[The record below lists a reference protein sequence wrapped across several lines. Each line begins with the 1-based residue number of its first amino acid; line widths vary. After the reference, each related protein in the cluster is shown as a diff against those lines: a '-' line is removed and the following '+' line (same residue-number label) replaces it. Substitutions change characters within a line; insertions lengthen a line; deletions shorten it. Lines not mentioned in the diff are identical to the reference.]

1 MTIQG
6 PDTFLAKLQSMLAR
20 GRSDQAGLVYRLYK
34 RLDGGLHFV
43 KRTFVEFACEAGEK
57 LVTDPELK
65 NNPVA
70 YVEELLVLKKKLD
83 ETVAESFGGDRSFQ
97 NALHTSF
104 EKFVNL
110 NSRSPEFISLYVDDK
125 LRKGMKGRSDEET
138 DATLDGAMSLFR
150 FLSEK
155 DVFERY
161 YKQVRISHYHIPP
174 LRLPIVVPERTVIP
188 SDCLRNTRYDRLT
201 LSFLSYQHLSKRL
214 LFNRSSSDDA
224 EKAFVQRLKHECGYQ
239 YTSKIEGM
247 VNDVRVSADNN
258 RAFREFLKDVVQ
270 KDHDEVRPSGP
281 VPVGPGA
288 LHSRVPATPAADLA
302 LAEDTY
308 TQLTTCS
315 TGESLMDT
323 GSSGSRREE
332 KEKSSRLSLSGVDL
346 SVTVLTTGS
355 WPVVSSTQCVLSP
368 VLQANVT
375 AYTNFYLTNH
385 TGRNLNW
392 LTSMGTAE
400 LRGRFANQVRRDFV
414 VSTHQMCVLLLFND
428 ADCLSYLEIQA
439 ATGIPEDDLKR
450 SLQSL
455 SLVKGRNVL
464 RKEPTTREV
473 GARDVFHFNE
483 KFTSKLLKVKIG
495 TVIGGACGKET
506 DLDAK
511 ATRVV
516 VENDRKPQIEA
527 AIVRVMKARRILDN
541 NGVVTEV
548 TKQLK
553 DRFTP
558 SPADIK
564 KHLENL
570 IEREFIERDRNDRK
584 LFVYLA

>member
-1 MTIQG
+1 
-6 PDTFLAKLQSMLAR
+6 MLAR

-34 RLDGGLHFV
+34 RLDDGLQFV